1 MQNIK
6 PGCTLQVLYF
16 YSIPFFRKRFFSLG
30 QLRNN
35 DRRDYEQNTDKGG
48 NISVSP
54 QIITLIIVLAICV
67 AAFILL
73 YFQGKRNMK
82 KRDEQQAAIDQ
93 AAQWVNMLIIDKKK
107 LRMKESGLPQ
117 MVIDQTPKMMRG
129 SKLPIIKAKVG
140 PQIVSLICDEK
151 IFESVPVKKEVKAV
165 VSGIYVLDVKGLHGK
180 TEAAPEKKKG
190 FFKRMIA
197 SAQEKAGAK
206 PVK

>member
-1 MQNIK
+1 M
-6 PGCTLQVLYF
+6 
-16 YSIPFFRKRFFSLG
+16 
-30 QLRNN
+30 
-35 DRRDYEQNTDKGG
+35 
-48 NISVSP
+48 SP
-54 QIITLIIVLAICV
+54 VAITLLVIVIVLAIIIAV
-67 AAFILL
+67 L
-73 YFQGKRNMK
+73 YFLGKKAQK
-82 KRDEQQAAIDQ
+82 KQADGKTQLLEKEQELLDANKQT
-93 AAQWVNMLIIDKKK
+93 VSMLIIDKK
-107 LRMKESGLPQ
+107 RMKMKDAGLPQ